1 VHLVKPEEFIMDRM
15 ETIKPG
21 SDHFLCTQIG
31 LKGADAVLYA
41 LIVNVGA
48 SLSSKASSGKV
59 RIM

>member
-1 VHLVKPEEFIMDRM
+1 MDRM